1 MADNIKIKNIYYM
14 LAYAFQSL
22 RESEYDSISG
32 EEFDHIHDLFTAI
45 LIQGVS
51 NQIRRG
57 LYREYIPRDL
67 ELSGL
72 RGRILVSES
81 IKQQTLRQRK
91 LVCSFDEFTTD
102 TLHNQILKAAMRLL
116 LRSGTVKLDN
126 RRQLRKLLLF
136 FGDVT
141 DIAPSAIRWGGLK
154 YHRNNAAY
162 RMLINICHLVI
173 KGLLLTTEPG
183 DYRLAQW
190 LNDGQMHRLF
200 EKFVL
205 AYYKK
210 EHRELDVS
218 ASQINWDLTKEEERT
233 FLPIMQTDITM
244 AKGDKILIIDTKWYS
259 QAMQMRTAYDS
270 VTFISSHLYQIYAYV
285 KNMDRKATGN
295 VAGALLYA
303 KTDETI
309 TPNNDF
315 VIGGNRFSLKTLDL
329 GKDWSVITGQLDEL
343 VSWLTL
349 EKTG

>member
-22 RESEYDSISG
+22 GEPEYDSISG
-32 EEFDHIHDLFTAI
+32 EEFDHIHDLLAAI

-57 LYREYIPRDL
+57 LYRDYVPREL
-67 ELSGL
+67 QLSGL

-81 IKQQTLRQRK
+81 IKQQTLRQRR

-102 TLHNQILKAAMRLL
+102 TLHNQVLKAAMRLL
-116 LRSGTVKLDN
+116 LRYGTIKVDN
-126 RRQLRKLLLF
+126 RRRLRKLLLF
-136 FGDVT
+136 FGEVA
-141 DIAPSAIRWGGLK
+141 DIEPSAIRWSRLK

-183 DYRLAQW
+183 DCRLAQW
-190 LNDGQMHRLF
+190 LNDGQMHRVF

-210 EHRELDVS
+210 EHHELNVS
-218 ASQINWDLTKEEERT
+218 ASQINWDLADEEDRT
-233 FLPIMQTDITM
+233 YLPIMQTDITL
-244 AKGDKILIIDTKWYS
+244 ARGDKVMIIDTKWYS
-259 QAMQMRTAYDS
+259 RAMQKRAAYDS

-295 VAGALLYA
+295 VAGTLLYA
-303 KTDETI
+303 KTDEAI
-309 TPNNDF
+309 TPNDDF
-315 VIGGNRFSLKTLDL
+315 IIGGNKFSLKTLDL
-329 GKDWSVITGQLDEL
+329 GKDWRVITAQLEEL
-343 VSWLTL
+343 ISWLML
-349 EKTG
+349 E